1 MLKGTWLTFVR
12 ADVMVNSLIWDT
24 PILAISPLIKRT
36 ASSQGWPLHPAVL
49 QSFFYDRPLKRT
61 LSKTG
66 RPSARPEVSM
76 TVLLVNRNAI
86 LFFQL
91 TVSSVRVSEL
101 ADWAYFFVGLH
112 YGTYRSVLKDLF
124 EVARGSGSYS
134 SKQSQTPQSI
144 IRHSIGPN
152 LRAGSLVVLRK
163 SLSSRGSSREI
174 TRPHWGERSWSEW
187 AEC

>member
-1 MLKGTWLTFVR
+1 MLIKFIILVGLRLVYCDKKEQVLLKGTWLTFVR

-61 LSKTG
+61 LSKTD

-101 ADWAYFFVGLH
+101 ADWAYF
-112 YGTYRSVLKDLF
+112 
-124 EVARGSGSYS
+124 
-134 SKQSQTPQSI
+134 
-144 IRHSIGPN
+144 
-152 LRAGSLVVLRK
+152 
-163 SLSSRGSSREI
+163 LSDC
-174 TRPHWGERSWSEW
+174 TMERTEAS
-187 AEC
+187 

>member
-1 MLKGTWLTFVR
+1 
-12 ADVMVNSLIWDT
+12 MVNSLIWDT

-61 LSKTG
+61 LSKTD
-66 RPSARPEVSM
+66 RPSTRPEVSM

-101 ADWAYFFVGLH
+101 ADWAYF
-112 YGTYRSVLKDLF
+112 
-124 EVARGSGSYS
+124 
-134 SKQSQTPQSI
+134 
-144 IRHSIGPN
+144 
-152 LRAGSLVVLRK
+152 
-163 SLSSRGSSREI
+163 LSDC
-174 TRPHWGERSWSEW
+174 TMERTEAS
-187 AEC
+187 

>member
-24 PILAISPLIKRT
+24 PILVISPLIKRT

-61 LSKTG
+61 LSKTD

-101 ADWAYFFVGLH
+101 ADWAYF
-112 YGTYRSVLKDLF
+112 
-124 EVARGSGSYS
+124 
-134 SKQSQTPQSI
+134 
-144 IRHSIGPN
+144 
-152 LRAGSLVVLRK
+152 
-163 SLSSRGSSREI
+163 LSDC
-174 TRPHWGERSWSEW
+174 TMERTEAS
-187 AEC
+187 